1 MHPIISWICGV
12 QSVALNM
19 QTPGEELDLNFG
31 LFRSNGNCGYVLKPD
46 MLLKGI
52 DPRSVLKPKVKLG
65 IGIISAQYLPKSSGK
80 DIIDPYVSV
89 QIFGTPSDEFKWKT
103 KVIKNNGFN
112 PIWNQ
117 SFERDL
123 YCPEIT
129 LLRFCVKDFDST
141 SSNDFIGEFSIPV
154 SSVRRGYSTIR
165 LNTGFQHIPDD
176 SATLFVRIAID
187 RL

>member
-1 MHPIISWICGV
+1 
-12 QSVALNM
+12 
-19 QTPGEELDLNFG
+19 
-31 LFRSNGNCGYVLKPD
+31 

-65 IGIISAQYLPKSSGK
+65 IGIISAQYLPKSSPGK
-80 DIIDPYVSV
+80 DIVDPYVSV
-89 QIFGTPSDEFKWKT
+89 QIFGAPSDEFKWKT

-123 YCPEIT
+123 YCPEIS

-154 SSVRRGYSTIR
+154 SSARRGYSTIR